1 MSTAASARVP
11 AAPPAAASEPSPR
24 LEFGQLMIV
33 FAVMLATI
41 LEIIDTSIV
50 NVALPDMMGN
60 LGATIDEIGWVVTGY
75 IISNVVVIPM
85 TSWLA
90 SRFGRKRYLTS
101 SVLLFT
107 AASALC
113 GTATSLPELV
123 GFRVIQG
130 LGGGAL
136 LATAQSVMIETFP
149 PQRQGVGQ
157 AIFGVGAMIGPSLGP
172 TLGGWITDNLAW
184 PWIFYINVPLGLL
197 AAALC
202 AVYLHDPPHLKG
214 RRDMRVDYAGIA
226 LLVVGVGALQT
237 LLERG
242 HRLDW
247 FESRT
252 VVALAVTAVLAL
264 LLFVVRELTVE
275 HPIVDLRVLRHPSLV
290 VGCLLGVVMGVGL
303 YGSIFLFPVYSQTLL
318 GWTAWDSGMAV
329 LPSSIATAVTMMLAG
344 RILWRVGPRPIFAVG
359 MGVFLVAITG
369 MMHWN
374 HQTGW
379 DDVIWPQVGRGIAM
393 GAMFVPL
400 STATLRSLPPVDVP
414 KGAGLYNLFRQLG
427 GSFGIAVLGTLID
440 QRGRVHRAYLSEHV
454 SALAPFA
461 QERIATLQGF
471 FQMRGLDSAGAL
483 DAAHRALSGALQV
496 QSMALAFED
505 SYRFI
510 GAVCLVS
517 IPLIFFLGRGLAL
530 QQAPGAWAR
539 GPQQGAHA
547 IMPPPGRSPVA
558 LQEES

>member
-1 MSTAASARVP
+1 VSTAASAR
-11 AAPPAAASEPSPR
+11 APAAAPAAVPSAAAEPLR

-60 LGATIDEIGWVVTGY
+60 LGATVDEIGWVVTGY
-75 IISNVVVIPM
+75 IISNVIVIPM

-90 SRFGRKRYLTS
+90 ARFGRKRYLTS
-101 SVLLFT
+101 SILLFT

-113 GTATSLPELV
+113 GTATSLQELV
-123 GFRVIQG
+123 AFRVIQG

-149 PQRQGVGQ
+149 PSRQGVGQ

-202 AVYLHDPPHLKG
+202 SVYLHDPPHLKG

-247 FESRT
+247 FESGT
-252 VVALAVTAVLAL
+252 VVALAAAAAVALAL
-264 LLFVVRELTVE
+264 FVLRELTVE
-275 HPIVDLRVLRHPSLV
+275 HPIVDLRVLRHRSLV
-290 VGCLLGVVMGVGL
+290 IGCLLGVAMGVGL

-344 RILWRVGPRPIFAVG
+344 RILWRIGPRPIFAVG
-359 MGVFLVAITG
+359 MAVFLVALTG

-427 GSFGIAVLGTLID
+427 GSFGIAVLGTLLD

-461 QERIATLQGF
+461 QERLGMLQGYF
-471 FQMRGLDSAGAL
+471 EGRGLDPGAAL
-483 DAAHRALSGALQV
+483 DAAHRALSGALQI

-505 SYRFI
+505 AYRFI
-510 GAVCLVS
+510 GAVCVVA
-517 IPLIFFLGRGLAL
+517 IPLIFFLGRGV
-530 QQAPGAWAR
+530 PGLTARSAR
-539 GPQQGAHA
+539 GG
-547 IMPPPGRSPVA
+547 
-558 LQEES
+558 